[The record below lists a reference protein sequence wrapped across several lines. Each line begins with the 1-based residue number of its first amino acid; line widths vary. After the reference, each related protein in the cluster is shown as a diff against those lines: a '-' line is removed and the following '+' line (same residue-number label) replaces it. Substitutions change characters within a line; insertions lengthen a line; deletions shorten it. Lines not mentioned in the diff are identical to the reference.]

1 MPGCTRCIMP
11 SLFTQEYNT
20 KGMPMTSIKVK
31 FRPSTVDGKEGGLY
45 FQIIHNRVVRQLN
58 TDYKVLAEEWD
69 AESESV
75 IVNGNRSNL
84 LLGIQERLAWDMARL
99 EKVVR
104 SLETERRRFTAD
116 DVITMFHKLTKES
129 SLFTFMHG
137 VIAQLKQL
145 GKIRTSETYT
155 ATLNSFMA
163 FRDEQDVPLD
173 GINSDMMLMYEAYL
187 KAREVR
193 MNTISFY
200 MRNLRAVYNR
210 AVEKGLTQ
218 QNNPF
223 RHVYTGVDKTVKR
236 AIPIKVIKALKELD
250 LSMKPSLDFAR
261 DMFMFSFYTRGMSFV
276 DMAYLRKTDIK
287 NGILT
292 YRRRKTGQEL
302 SIKWE
307 KCMAEIIAKY
317 PENKTDYLLP
327 IIKEEGNGRNSVS
340 HQACL
345 NGRVVTDEGKAN
357 ERRQYDNTLH
367 LVNYRLKELSTML
380 KLQRPLTM
388 YVARHSWASAAKA
401 KNVPLSVIS
410 EGMGHDSEAT
420 TQIYLASLETS
431 VVDKAN
437 KMILGLL

>member
-1 MPGCTRCIMP
+1 M
-11 SLFTQEYNT
+11 
-20 KGMPMTSIKVK
+20 
-31 FRPSTVDGKEGGLY
+31 VDGKEGGLY

-58 TDYKVLAEEWD
+58 TDYKVFAEEWD

-75 IVNGNRSNL
+75 VVNGSRSNL
-84 LLGIQERLAWDMARL
+84 LLGIQERLAWDVARL

-145 GKIRTSETYT
+145 GKVRTSETYT
-155 ATLNSFMA
+155 ATLKSFMA

-173 GINSDMMLMYEAYL
+173 GISSDMMLMYEAHL
-187 KAREVR
+187 KARGVR

-218 QNNPF
+218 PNNPF

-236 AIPIKVIKALKELD
+236 AIPIKAIKALKELD

-261 DMFMFSFYTRGMSFV
+261 DMFLFSFYTRGMSFV
-276 DMAYLRKTDIK
+276 DIAYLKKTDLQ

>member
-1 MPGCTRCIMP
+1 
-11 SLFTQEYNT
+11 
-20 KGMPMTSIKVK
+20 MPMTSIKIK
-31 FRPSTVDGKEGGLY
+31 FRPSVVNGKEGSLY

-58 TDYKVLAEEWD
+58 TDYKVFANEWD
-69 AESESV
+69 AQTESIAV
-75 IVNGNRSNL
+75 CGIRSNL
-84 LLGIQERLAWDMARL
+84 LLDIQERLSWDVVRL
-99 EKVVR
+99 EKVIR
-104 SLETERRRFTAD
+104 LLETESRRFTAD
-116 DVITMFHKLTKES
+116 DVITLFHKQTKDS
-129 SLFTFMHG
+129 SFLNFMHG

-145 GKIRTSETYT
+145 GKIRTSETYK
-155 ATLNSFMA
+155 ATLKSFMS

-173 GINSDMMLMYEAYL
+173 GITSDMMLMYEAYL
-187 KAREVR
+187 KTRGVR

-210 AVEKGLTQ
+210 AVEKGLTPQ
-218 QNNPF
+218 QYPF

-236 AIPIKVIKALKELD
+236 AIPIKDIKALKDMD
-250 LSMKPSLDFAR
+250 LSMNPTLDFTR

-276 DMAYLRKTDIK
+276 DMAYLKKTDIK

-292 YRRRKTGQEL
+292 YRRRKTSQEL

-317 PENKTDYLLP
+317 PENKTNFLLP
-327 IIKEEGNGRNSVS
+327 IIKE
-340 HQACL
+340 Q
-345 NGRVVTDEGKAN
+345 DN
-357 ERRQYDNTLH
+357 ERRQYNNVLH
-367 LVNYRLKELSTML
+367 LVNYHLKDLSKRLR
-380 KLQRPLTM
+380 LQRPLTM

-431 VVDKAN
+431 VVDRAN

>member
-1 MPGCTRCIMP
+1 
-11 SLFTQEYNT
+11 
-20 KGMPMTSIKVK
+20 MTSVKIK
-31 FRPSTVDGKEGGLY
+31 FRPSTVEGKEGGIY

-58 TDYKVLAEEWD
+58 TDYKVLAHEWD
-69 AESESV
+69 ADAEYINVSGE
-75 IVNGNRSNL
+75 RSNTL
-84 LLGIQERLAWDMARL
+84 CGIKEHLEWDTARL

-104 SLETERRRFTAD
+104 QLETERRKYTAD
-116 DVITMFHKLTKES
+116 DVITAFHRMTKEAS
-129 SLFTFMHG
+129 FFSFMHG

-145 GKIRTSETYT
+145 GKVRTSETYT

-163 FRDEQDVPLD
+163 FREEQDVPLD
-173 GINSDMMLMYEAYL
+173 GLSSDLMLLYEAYL
-187 KAREVR
+187 KARGVR

-210 AVEKGLTQ
+210 AVEKGLTP

-236 AIPIKVIKALKELD
+236 AIPIKTIKALKDLD
-250 LSMKPSLDFAR
+250 LSMKPSSDFAR
-261 DMFMFSFYTRGMSFV
+261 DMFLFSFYTRGMSFV
-276 DMAYLRKTDIK
+276 DMAYLKKSDLQ

-292 YRRRKTGQEL
+292 YRRRKTGQQL
-302 SIKWE
+302 TIKWE
-307 KCMAEIIAKY
+307 KCMEEIVAKY
-317 PENKTDYLLP
+317 PENQTDFLLP
-327 IIKEEGNGRNSVS
+327 IIKAES
-340 HQACL
+340 
-345 NGRVVTDEGKAN
+345 N
-357 ERRQYDNTLH
+357 ERRQYDNALH
-367 LVNYRLKELSTML
+367 LVNYRLKELSKVL

-437 KMILGLL
+437 KRILGLL

>member
-1 MPGCTRCIMP
+1 
-11 SLFTQEYNT
+11 
-20 KGMPMTSIKVK
+20 MTSIKIK
-31 FRPSTVDGKEGGLY
+31 HRPSSVEGKEGCIY

-58 TDYKVLAEEWD
+58 TDYRIFASEWNED
-69 AESESV
+69 TETIIANGDRTN
-75 IVNGNRSNL
+75 IVNA
-84 LLGIQERLAWDMARL
+84 IKEHLAWDVARL
-99 EKVVR
+99 NKVVAQ
-104 SLETERRRFTAD
+104 LDAERHKYSAD
-116 DVITMFHKLTKES
+116 DVITAFHRLTKEV
-129 SLFTFMHG
+129 SLFSFWHN

-145 GKIRTSETYT
+145 GKVRTAETYT
-155 ATLNSFMA
+155 ATLKSFMK
-163 FRDEQDVPLD
+163 FQNNQDVPLD
-173 GINSDMMLMYEAYL
+173 GITSDMMLLYEAHL
-187 KAREVR
+187 KARGVR

-200 MRNLRAVYNR
+200 MRIFRAVYNR
-210 AVEKGLTQ
+210 AVEKGLTA

-236 AIPIKVIKALKELD
+236 AISIKAIKALKELD
-250 LSMKPSLDFAR
+250 LAMNSALDFAR
-261 DMFMFSFYTRGMSFV
+261 DMFLFSFYTRGMSFV
-276 DMAYLRKTDIK
+276 DMAYLKKTDLQ
-287 NGILT
+287 NGILI

-317 PENKTDYLLP
+317 PENKTNFLLP
-327 IIKEEGNGRNSVS
+327 IIKEQG
-340 HQACL
+340 
-345 NGRVVTDEGKAN
+345 N
-357 ERRQYDNTLH
+357 ERRQYDNALH

-401 KNVPLSVIS
+401 KNVPLSVIC

>member
-1 MPGCTRCIMP
+1 MEGCI
-11 SLFTQEYNT
+11 
-20 KGMPMTSIKVK
+20 
-31 FRPSTVDGKEGGLY
+31 Y

-58 TDYKVLAEEWD
+58 TDYRILASEWD
-69 AESESV
+69 EGTETIIFNGDRTN
-75 IVNGNRSNL
+75 IVNA
-84 LLGIQERLAWDMARL
+84 IKERLAWDAARL
-99 EKVVR
+99 DKVVTR
-104 SLETERRRFTAD
+104 LDAERRKYSAD
-116 DVITMFHKLTKES
+116 DVITAFHRLTKEV
-129 SLFTFMHG
+129 SLLSFWHN

-145 GKIRTSETYT
+145 GKVRTAETYT
-155 ATLNSFMA
+155 ATLKSFMK
-163 FRDEQDVPLD
+163 FQNNQDVPLD
-173 GINSDMMLMYEAYL
+173 GINSDMMLMYEAHL
-187 KAREVR
+187 KARGVR

-210 AVEKGLTQ
+210 AVEKGLTPQ
-218 QNNPF
+218 QNPF

-236 AIPIKVIKALKELD
+236 AIPIKDIKALKDMD
-250 LSMKPSLDFAR
+250 LSMNPTLDFAR
-261 DMFMFSFYTRGMSFV
+261 DMFLFSFYTRGMSFV
-276 DMAYLRKTDIK
+276 DMAYLKKTDLQ

-317 PENKTDYLLP
+317 PENKTDFLLP
-327 IIKEEGNGRNSVS
+327 IIKEEGN
-340 HQACL
+340 
-345 NGRVVTDEGKAN
+345 
-357 ERRQYDNTLH
+357 ERRQYDNALH

-388 YVARHSWASAAKA
+388 YVARHSWASAAKT

>member
-1 MPGCTRCIMP
+1 
-11 SLFTQEYNT
+11 
-20 KGMPMTSIKVK
+20 MTSIKVK

-45 FQIIHNRVVRQLN
+45 FQIIHNRVIRQLN
-58 TDYKVLAEEWD
+58 TDYKVFADEWD
-69 AESESV
+69 AESES
-75 IVNGNRSNL
+75 IVLNGNRSNL
-84 LLGIQERLAWDMARL
+84 MLGIQERLAWDVARL

-104 SLETERRRFTAD
+104 TLETERHRFTAD
-116 DVITMFHKLTKES
+116 EVITMFHKQTKEA
-129 SLFTFMHG
+129 SLLNFMHG

-145 GKIRTSETYT
+145 GKVRTSETYT
-155 ATLNSFMA
+155 ATLKSFMS
-163 FRDEQDVPLD
+163 FRDDQDVPLD
-173 GINSDMMLMYEAYL
+173 GISSDLMLLYEAYL
-187 KAREVR
+187 KAKGVR

-210 AVEKGLTQ
+210 AVEKGLTP

-236 AIPIKVIKALKELD
+236 AIPIKSIKALKELD
-250 LSMKPSLDFAR
+250 LSLKPSLAFAR
-261 DMFMFSFYTRGMSFV
+261 DMFLFSFYTRGMSFI
-276 DMAYLRKTDIK
+276 DMAYLKKSDLK

-317 PENKTDYLLP
+317 PENKTEFILP
-327 IIKEEGNGRNSVS
+327 IIKEPG
-340 HQACL
+340 
-345 NGRVVTDEGKAN
+345 N
-357 ERRQYDNTLH
+357 ERKQYDNALH
-367 LVNYRLKELSTML
+367 LVNYHLKDLSEML
-380 KLQRPLTM
+380 RLQRPLTM

>member
-1 MPGCTRCIMP
+1 MTI
-11 SLFTQEYNT
+11 
-20 KGMPMTSIKVK
+20 TSIKKK
-31 FRPSTVDGKEGGLY
+31 FRPSSVEGKEGGLF
-45 FQIIHNRVVRQLN
+45 FQIIHHRVVRQLN
-58 TDYKVLAEEWD
+58 TEYRIFASEWD
-69 AESESV
+69 AEAENV
-75 IVNGNRSNL
+75 IVNGNRYNL

-99 EKVVR
+99 EKVVC
-104 SLETERRRFTAD
+104 SLEIERRRFTAD
-116 DVITMFHKLTKES
+116 DVISMFHKLTKES
-129 SLFTFMHG
+129 SFFTFMHG

-173 GINSDMMLMYEAYL
+173 SVTSDMMLLYEAYL
-187 KAREVR
+187 KARGVR

-210 AVEKGLTQ
+210 AVEKGLTA
-218 QNNPF
+218 QNCPF

-236 AIPIKVIKALKELD
+236 AISIKAIKALKEQD

-276 DMAYLRKTDIK
+276 DMAYLRNTDLK

-307 KCMAEIIAKY
+307 KCMAEIVAKY
-317 PENKTDYLLP
+317 PENHTEFLLP
-327 IIKEEGNGRNSVS
+327 IIKEQG
-340 HQACL
+340 
-345 NGRVVTDEGKAN
+345 N
-357 ERRQYDNTLH
+357 ERKQYDNALH
-367 LVNYRLKELSTML
+367 LVNYHLKRLSEML
-380 KLQRPLTM
+380 QLQRPLTM

>member
-1 MPGCTRCIMP
+1 M
-11 SLFTQEYNT
+11 
-20 KGMPMTSIKVK
+20 
-31 FRPSTVDGKEGGLY
+31 VDGKERGLY

-58 TDYKVLAEEWD
+58 TDYKVFAEEWD
-69 AESESV
+69 AEAESI

-84 LLGIQERLAWDMARL
+84 LLGIQERLAWDVARL

-116 DVITMFHKLTKES
+116 DVITAYHKLTKEV
-129 SLFTFMHG
+129 SLFSFWHN

-173 GINSDMMLMYEAYL
+173 GISSDMMLLYEAHL
-187 KAREVR
+187 KARGVR

-200 MRNLRAVYNR
+200 MRIFRAVYNR
-210 AVEKGLTQ
+210 AVEKGLTA
-218 QNNPF
+218 QNYPF

-276 DMAYLRKTDIK
+276 DMAYLKKSDLK

-317 PENKTDYLLP
+317 PENKTGFLLP
-327 IIKEEGNGRNSVS
+327 IIKEQG
-340 HQACL
+340 
-345 NGRVVTDEGKAN
+345 D
-357 ERRQYDNTLH
+357 ERRQYDNALH

-401 KNVPLSVIS
+401 KNVPLLVIS

>member
-1 MPGCTRCIMP
+1 
-11 SLFTQEYNT
+11 
-20 KGMPMTSIKVK
+20 MPMTSIKVK

-58 TDYKVLAEEWD
+58 TDYKVFAEEWD

-84 LLGIQERLAWDMARL
+84 LLGIQERLAWDVARL

-145 GKIRTSETYT
+145 GKVRTSETYT
-155 ATLNSFMA
+155 ATLKSFMA

-173 GINSDMMLMYEAYL
+173 GISSDMMLMYEAHL
-187 KAREVR
+187 KARGVR

-218 QNNPF
+218 PNNPF

-236 AIPIKVIKALKELD
+236 AIPIKAIKALKELD

-261 DMFMFSFYTRGMSFV
+261 DMFLFSFYTRGMSFV
-276 DMAYLRKTDIK
+276 DIAYLKKTDLQ

>member
-1 MPGCTRCIMP
+1 
-11 SLFTQEYNT
+11 
-20 KGMPMTSIKVK
+20 MTSIKVK

-58 TDYKVLAEEWD
+58 TDYKVFSEEWD

-84 LLGIQERLAWDMARL
+84 LSGIQERLAWDVARL

-104 SLETERRRFTAD
+104 SLETD
-116 DVITMFHKLTKES
+116 TMFHKLTKES

-145 GKIRTSETYT
+145 GKVRTSETYT
-155 ATLNSFMA
+155 TTLNSFMA
-163 FRDEQDVPLD
+163 FREEQDVPLD
-173 GINSDMMLMYEAYL
+173 GVSSDMMLMYEAYL
-187 KAREVR
+187 KARGVR

-210 AVEKGLTQ
+210 AVEKGLTP

-236 AIPIKVIKALKELD
+236 AIPIKDIKALKELD

-276 DMAYLRKTDIK
+276 DMAYLKKTDIK

-302 SIKWE
+302 TIKWE
-307 KCMAEIIAKY
+307 KCMAEIVAKY
-317 PENKTDYLLP
+317 PENQTDFLLP
-327 IIKEEGNGRNSVS
+327 IIKEQG
-340 HQACL
+340 
-345 NGRVVTDEGKAN
+345 N
-357 ERRQYDNTLH
+357 ERRQYDNALH

>member
-1 MPGCTRCIMP
+1 
-11 SLFTQEYNT
+11 
-20 KGMPMTSIKVK
+20 MTSIKVK
-31 FRPSTVDGKEGGLY
+31 YRPSTVEGKEGSIY
-45 FQIIHNRVVRQLN
+45 FQIIHKRIVRQLN
-58 TDYKVLAEEWD
+58 TDYKIFADEWD
-69 AESESV
+69 EKAESV
-75 IVNGNRSNL
+75 IISGNRSNTL
-84 LLGIQERLAWDMARL
+84 LCIKERLEWDIARL
-99 EKVVR
+99 EKVIR
-104 SLETERRRFTAD
+104 RLEMERRRFTAD
-116 DVITMFHKLTKES
+116 DVASMFHRMTKEAS
-129 SLFTFMHG
+129 FFNFMHG

-145 GKIRTSETYT
+145 GKVRTSETYT
-155 ATLNSFMA
+155 ATLKSFIT
-163 FRDEQDVPLD
+163 FREEQDVPLD
-173 GINSDMMLMYEAYL
+173 GITSDLMLLYEAHL
-187 KAREVR
+187 KTRGVR

-210 AVEKGLTQ
+210 AVEKGLTE

-236 AIPIKVIKALKELD
+236 AIPIKAIKALKDLD
-250 LSMKPSLDFAR
+250 LSMKSSLDFAR

-276 DMAYLRKTDIK
+276 DMAYLKKSDLK

-307 KCMAEIIAKY
+307 KCMSEIISKY
-317 PENKTDYLLP
+317 PDNKTDFLLP
-327 IIKEEGNGRNSVS
+327 IIKEVG
-340 HQACL
+340 
-345 NGRVVTDEGKAN
+345 N
-357 ERRQYDNTLH
+357 ERKQYDNALH
-367 LVNYRLKELSTML
+367 LVNYRLKDLSKKL

-388 YVARHSWASAAKA
+388 YVARHSWASIAKA

-410 EGMGHDSEAT
+410 EGMGHDSETT

>member
-1 MPGCTRCIMP
+1 
-11 SLFTQEYNT
+11 
-20 KGMPMTSIKVK
+20 MTSVKVK

-58 TDYKVLAEEWD
+58 TDYKIFATEWD
-69 AESESV
+69 AEAESV
-75 IVNGNRSNL
+75 IVTGNRSSI
-84 LLGIQERLAWDMARL
+84 LLGISERLSWDVARL

-104 SLETERRRFTAD
+104 TLETEGLARRPVGESQRRRFTAD
-116 DVITMFHKLTKES
+116 DVITMFHKQTKES

-145 GKIRTSETYT
+145 GKVRTSETYT
-155 ATLNSFMA
+155 ATLKSFMA
-163 FRDEQDVPLD
+163 FRENQDVPLD
-173 GINSDMMLMYEAYL
+173 GISSDLMLLYEAHL
-187 KAREVR
+187 KARGVR

-200 MRNLRAVYNR
+200 MRILRAVYNR
-210 AVEKGLTQ
+210 AVEKGLTP

-236 AIPIKVIKALKELD
+236 AIPIKAVKALKELD
-250 LSMKPSLDFAR
+250 LSVNPSLDFAR

-276 DMAYLRKTDIK
+276 DMAYLKKSDLQ

-292 YRRRKTGQEL
+292 YRRRKTGQQL
-302 SIKWE
+302 NIKWE
-307 KCMAEIIAKY
+307 KCMEDIIGKY
-317 PENKTDYLLP
+317 TNNETDCLLP
-327 IIKEEGNGRNSVS
+327 IIKKQG
-340 HQACL
+340 
-345 NGRVVTDEGKAN
+345 N
-357 ERRQYDNTLH
+357 ERKQYDNAQH
-367 LVNYRLKELSTML
+367 LVNYHLKELSTML

-401 KNVPLSVIS
+401 KNIPLSVIS

>member
-1 MPGCTRCIMP
+1 M
-11 SLFTQEYNT
+11 
-20 KGMPMTSIKVK
+20 
-31 FRPSTVDGKEGGLY
+31 VDGKEGGLY

-58 TDYKVLAEEWD
+58 TDYKAFAEEWD

-75 IVNGNRSNL
+75 VVNGSRSNL
-84 LLGIQERLAWDMARL
+84 LLGIQERLAWDVARL

-104 SLETERRRFTAD
+104 SLETERRRFTTD

-145 GKIRTSETYT
+145 GKVRTSETYT
-155 ATLNSFMA
+155 ATLKSFMA

-173 GINSDMMLMYEAYL
+173 GISSDMMLMYEAHL
-187 KAREVR
+187 KARGVR

-218 QNNPF
+218 PNNPF

-236 AIPIKVIKALKELD
+236 AIPIKAIKALKELD

-261 DMFMFSFYTRGMSFV
+261 DMFLFSFYTRGMSFV
-276 DMAYLRKTDIK
+276 DIAYLKKTDLQ

>member
-1 MPGCTRCIMP
+1 M
-11 SLFTQEYNT
+11 
-20 KGMPMTSIKVK
+20 
-31 FRPSTVDGKEGGLY
+31 VDGKEGGLY

-58 TDYKVLAEEWD
+58 TDYRIFASEWD
-69 AESESV
+69 ANSETV
-75 IVNGNRSNL
+75 MTNGDRVNIVNA
-84 LLGIQERLAWDMARL
+84 IKERLAWDVARP
-99 EKVVR
+99 EKVVCL
-104 SLETERRRFTAD
+104 LETEHRRFTAD

-145 GKIRTSETYT
+145 GKVRTSETYT
-155 ATLNSFMA
+155 ATLKSFMD
-163 FRDEQDVPLD
+163 FQDEQDVPLD
-173 GINSDMMLMYEAYL
+173 GITSDMMLMYEAYL
-187 KAREVR
+187 KTRELR

-210 AVEKGLTQ
+210 AVEKGLTAQ
-218 QNNPF
+218 QYPF

-236 AIPIKVIKALKELD
+236 AIPIKAIKALKDLD
-250 LSMKPSLDFAR
+250 LATNLTLDFAR

-276 DMAYLRKTDIK
+276 DMAYLKKTDLQ
-287 NGILT
+287 NGMLT

-317 PENKTDYLLP
+317 PENKTGFLLP
-327 IIKEEGNGRNSVS
+327 IIKEQG
-340 HQACL
+340 
-345 NGRVVTDEGKAN
+345 D
-357 ERRQYDNTLH
+357 ERRQYDNALH

-410 EGMGHDSEAT
+410 EGMGHDSETT

>member
-1 MPGCTRCIMP
+1 M
-11 SLFTQEYNT
+11 
-20 KGMPMTSIKVK
+20 
-31 FRPSTVDGKEGGLY
+31 VDGKEGGLY

-58 TDYKVLAEEWD
+58 TDYKAFAEEWD

-75 IVNGNRSNL
+75 VVNGNRSNL
-84 LLGIQERLAWDMARL
+84 LLGIQERLAWDVARL

-116 DVITMFHKLTKES
+116 DVITMFHNLTKES

-145 GKIRTSETYT
+145 GKVRTSETYT
-155 ATLNSFMA
+155 ATLKSFMA

-173 GINSDMMLMYEAYL
+173 GISSDMMLMYEAHL
-187 KAREVR
+187 KARGVR

-218 QNNPF
+218 PNNPF

-236 AIPIKVIKALKELD
+236 AIPIKAIKALKELD

-261 DMFMFSFYTRGMSFV
+261 DMFLFSFYTRGMSFV
-276 DMAYLRKTDIK
+276 DIAYLKKTDLQ

-388 YVARHSWASAAKA
+388 YVARHSWASAAKS

>member
-1 MPGCTRCIMP
+1 M
-11 SLFTQEYNT
+11 
-20 KGMPMTSIKVK
+20 MTSIKVK

-58 TDYKVLAEEWD
+58 TDYKVFAEEWD
-69 AESESV
+69 AEAESV
-75 IVNGNRSNL
+75 IVNGNRSNI
-84 LLGIQERLAWDMARL
+84 LLGIQERLAWDVARL
-99 EKVVR
+99 EKGVR

-145 GKIRTSETYT
+145 GKVRTSETYT

-163 FRDEQDVPLD
+163 FREEQDVPLD
-173 GINSDMMLMYEAYL
+173 GISSDLMLMYEAYL
-187 KAREVR
+187 KARGVR

-200 MRNLRAVYNR
+200 IRNLRAVYNR
-210 AVEKGLTQ
+210 AVEKRLTP

-236 AIPIKVIKALKELD
+236 AIPIKDIKALKELD

-276 DMAYLRKTDIK
+276 DMAYLKKTDLQ
-287 NGILT
+287 NGILI

-302 SIKWE
+302 NIKWE

-317 PENKTDYLLP
+317 PENKTDFLLP
-327 IIKEEGNGRNSVS
+327 IIKEKGNGRNSES

-345 NGRVVTDEGKAN
+345 NGRVVTDEGEAN
-357 ERRQYDNTLH
+357 ERRQYDNALH

-388 YVARHSWASAAKA
+388 YVARHSWASAAKE

>member
-1 MPGCTRCIMP
+1 MT
-11 SLFTQEYNT
+11 
-20 KGMPMTSIKVK
+20 MTSIKIK
-31 FRPSTVDGKEGGLY
+31 FRPSTVDGKEGGIY
-45 FQIIHNRVVRQLN
+45 FQIIHNRVVRQSN
-58 TDYKVLAEEWD
+58 TEYKLFAEEWN
-69 AESESV
+69 AESES
-75 IVNGNRSNL
+75 IIIKGCRSNF
-84 LLGIQERLAWDMARL
+84 LLGIQERLSWDVVRL

-104 SLETERRRFTAD
+104 TLETERRRFTAD
-116 DVITMFHKLTKES
+116 DVIIMFHKHTKES
-129 SLFTFMHG
+129 SLFTFMHR

-155 ATLNSFMA
+155 ATLKSFMA
-163 FRDEQDVPLD
+163 FRESQDVPLD
-173 GINSDMMLMYEAYL
+173 GISSDMMLLYEAHL
-187 KAREVR
+187 KARDVS

-210 AVEKGLTQ
+210 AVKKGLIP

-223 RHVYTGVDKTVKR
+223 HYVYTGVDKTIKR
-236 AIPIKVIKALKELD
+236 AIPIKEIKALKELD
-250 LSMKPSLDFAR
+250 LSLKPSLNFAR
-261 DMFMFSFYTRGMSFV
+261 DMFMFSFYTRGMSFI
-276 DMAYLRKTDIK
+276 DMAYLKKSDLQ

-292 YRRRKTGQEL
+292 YRRRKTGQQL

-307 KCMAEIIAKY
+307 KCMEDIVSKY
-317 PENKTDYLLP
+317 PQNQTDYLLP
-327 IIKEEGNGRNSVS
+327 IIKETV
-340 HQACL
+340 
-345 NGRVVTDEGKAN
+345 N
-357 ERRQYDNTLH
+357 ERRLYDNALH
-367 LVNYRLKELSTML
+367 LVNYHLKDLSSLL

-401 KNVPLSVIS
+401 KNIPLSVIS

>member
-1 MPGCTRCIMP
+1 MT
-11 SLFTQEYNT
+11 
-20 KGMPMTSIKVK
+20 MTSIKIK
-31 FRPSTVDGKEGGLY
+31 FRPSTVDGKEGGIY
-45 FQIIHNRVVRQLN
+45 FQIIHSRVVRQLN
-58 TDYKVLAEEWD
+58 TDYKVFAEEWD

-75 IVNGNRSNL
+75 VINVNRFNF
-84 LLGIQERLAWDMARL
+84 LLGIQERLSWDVVRL

-104 SLETERRRFTAD
+104 TLDIERRRFTAD

-129 SLFTFMHG
+129 SLFTFMQG

-155 ATLNSFMA
+155 ATLKSFMA
-163 FRDEQDVPLD
+163 FRESQDVPLD
-173 GINSDMMLMYEAYL
+173 GISSDMMLLYEAHL
-187 KAREVR
+187 KARDVR

-210 AVEKGLTQ
+210 AVEKGLTP
-218 QNNPF
+218 QNKPF
-223 RHVYTGVDKTVKR
+223 RHVYTGVDKTIKR
-236 AIPIKVIKALKELD
+236 AIPIKEIKALKELD
-250 LSMKPSLDFAR
+250 LSLKPSLNFAR
-261 DMFMFSFYTRGMSFV
+261 DMFMFSFYTRGMSFI
-276 DMAYLRKTDIK
+276 DMAYLKKSDLQ

-292 YRRRKTGQEL
+292 YRRRKTGQQL
-302 SIKWE
+302 SINWE
-307 KCMAEIIAKY
+307 KCMEDIVSKY
-317 PENKTDYLLP
+317 AQNQTDYLLP
-327 IIKEEGNGRNSVS
+327 IIKETV
-340 HQACL
+340 
-345 NGRVVTDEGKAN
+345 N
-357 ERRQYDNTLH
+357 ERRQYDNALH
-367 LVNYRLKELSTML
+367 LVNYHLKDLSSLL

-401 KNVPLSVIS
+401 KNIPLSVIS

>member
-1 MPGCTRCIMP
+1 
-11 SLFTQEYNT
+11 
-20 KGMPMTSIKVK
+20 MTSIKIK
-31 FRPSTVDGKEGGLY
+31 FRPSSVEGKEGCIY
-45 FQIIHNRVVRQLN
+45 IQIIHNRVVRQLN
-58 TDYKVLAEEWD
+58 TDYRIFASEWD
-69 AESESV
+69 EKSETV
-75 IVNGNRSNL
+75 MANGDRINIVNA
-84 LLGIQERLAWDMARL
+84 IKERLAWDMARL
-99 EKVVR
+99 KKVI
-104 SLETERRRFTAD
+104 SQLETEQSRYTAD
-116 DVITMFHKLTKES
+116 DVITGYHKLTKEA
-129 SLFTFMHG
+129 SLFSFWHN

-155 ATLNSFMA
+155 ATLNSFMS
-163 FRDEQDVPLD
+163 FREEQDVPLD
-173 GINSDMMLMYEAYL
+173 GISSDMMLLYEAHL
-187 KAREVR
+187 KARGVR

-200 MRNLRAVYNR
+200 MRIFRAVYNR
-210 AVEKGLTQ
+210 AVEKGLTA

-236 AIPIKVIKALKELD
+236 AIPIKTIKEMKDLD
-250 LSMKPSLDFAR
+250 LAANSALDFAR

-276 DMAYLRKTDIK
+276 DMAYLRKTDFQ

-317 PENKTDYLLP
+317 PENKTDFLLP
-327 IIKEEGNGRNSVS
+327 IIKEEGNGRNSES

-345 NGRVVTDEGKAN
+345 NGRVVTDEGEAN
-357 ERRQYDNTLH
+357 ERRQYDNALH
-367 LVNYRLKELSTML
+367 LVNYRLKELSMML

>member
-1 MPGCTRCIMP
+1 M
-11 SLFTQEYNT
+11 
-20 KGMPMTSIKVK
+20 
-31 FRPSTVDGKEGGLY
+31 VDGKEGGLY

-58 TDYKVLAEEWD
+58 TDYRVFAEEWD

-75 IVNGNRSNL
+75 IVNGNRSNI
-84 LLGIQERLAWDMARL
+84 LLGIQERLAWDVARL

-104 SLETERRRFTAD
+104 SLDTERHRFTAD

-145 GKIRTSETYT
+145 GKVRTSETYT

-163 FRDEQDVPLD
+163 FREEQDVPID
-173 GINSDMMLMYEAYL
+173 GISSDMMLMYEAYL
-187 KAREVR
+187 KARGVR

-210 AVEKGLTQ
+210 AVEKGLTA
-218 QNNPF
+218 QNYPF

-236 AIPIKVIKALKELD
+236 AIPIKDIKALKELD

-276 DMAYLRKTDIK
+276 DMAYLRKTDLQ

-302 SIKWE
+302 TIKWE
-307 KCMAEIIAKY
+307 KCMAEIVAKY
-317 PENKTDYLLP
+317 PENQTEFLLP
-327 IIKEEGNGRNSVS
+327 IIKEKGNGRNSES

-345 NGRVVTDEGKAN
+345 NGRVVTDEGEAN
-357 ERRQYDNTLH
+357 ERRQYDNALH

>member
-1 MPGCTRCIMP
+1 MT
-11 SLFTQEYNT
+11 
-20 KGMPMTSIKVK
+20 MTSIKIK
-31 FRPSTVDGKEGGLY
+31 FRPSTVDGKAGGIY
-45 FQIIHNRVVRQLN
+45 FQIIHHRVVRQLN
-58 TDYKVLAEEWD
+58 TDYKVFAEEWD

-75 IVNGNRSNL
+75 VINVNRFNF
-84 LLGIQERLAWDMARL
+84 LLGIQERLSWDVVRL

-104 SLETERRRFTAD
+104 TLDIERRRFTAD

-129 SLFTFMHG
+129 SLFTFMQG

-155 ATLNSFMA
+155 ATLKSFMA
-163 FRDEQDVPLD
+163 FRESQDVPLD
-173 GINSDMMLMYEAYL
+173 GISSDMMLLYEAHL
-187 KAREVR
+187 KARDVR

-210 AVEKGLTQ
+210 AVEKGLTP
-218 QNNPF
+218 QNKPF
-223 RHVYTGVDKTVKR
+223 RHVYTGVDKTIKR
-236 AIPIKVIKALKELD
+236 AIPIKEIKALKELD
-250 LSMKPSLDFAR
+250 LSLKPSLNFAR
-261 DMFMFSFYTRGMSFV
+261 DMFMFSFYTRGMSFI
-276 DMAYLRKTDIK
+276 DMAYLKKSDLQ

-292 YRRRKTGQEL
+292 YRRRKTGQQL
-302 SIKWE
+302 SINWE
-307 KCMAEIIAKY
+307 KCMEDIVSKY
-317 PENKTDYLLP
+317 AQNQTDYLLP
-327 IIKEEGNGRNSVS
+327 IIKETV
-340 HQACL
+340 
-345 NGRVVTDEGKAN
+345 N
-357 ERRQYDNTLH
+357 ERRQYDNALQ
-367 LVNYRLKELSTML
+367 LVNYHLKDLSSLL

-401 KNVPLSVIS
+401 KNIPLSVIS

>member
-1 MPGCTRCIMP
+1 M
-11 SLFTQEYNT
+11 
-20 KGMPMTSIKVK
+20 
-31 FRPSTVDGKEGGLY
+31 VDGKEGGLY
-45 FQIIHNRVVRQLN
+45 FQIIHNRIVRQLN
-58 TDYKVLAEEWD
+58 TDYKAFAEEWD

-75 IVNGNRSNL
+75 VVNGNRSNL
-84 LLGIQERLAWDMARL
+84 LLGIQERLAWDVARL

-145 GKIRTSETYT
+145 GKVRTSETYT
-155 ATLNSFMA
+155 ATLKSFMA

-173 GINSDMMLMYEAYL
+173 GISSDMMLMYEAHL
-187 KAREVR
+187 KARGVR

-218 QNNPF
+218 PNNPF

-236 AIPIKVIKALKELD
+236 AIPIKAIKALKELD

-261 DMFMFSFYTRGMSFV
+261 DMFLFSFYTRGMSFV
-276 DMAYLRKTDIK
+276 DIAYLKKTDLQ

>member
-1 MPGCTRCIMP
+1 M
-11 SLFTQEYNT
+11 
-20 KGMPMTSIKVK
+20 MTSIKVK

-58 TDYKVLAEEWD
+58 TDYKVFAEEWD

-84 LLGIQERLAWDMARL
+84 LLGIQERLAWDVARL

-129 SLFTFMHG
+129 SLFTFMHS

-145 GKIRTSETYT
+145 GKVRTSETYT
-155 ATLNSFMA
+155 ATLKSFMA
-163 FRDEQDVPLD
+163 FRGEQDVPLD
-173 GINSDMMLMYEAYL
+173 GITSDMML
-187 KAREVR
+187 
-193 MNTISFY
+193 
-200 MRNLRAVYNR
+200 
-210 AVEKGLTQ
+210 AVEKGLTAQ
-218 QNNPF
+218 SYPF

-236 AIPIKVIKALKELD
+236 AIPIKAIKEMKDLD
-250 LSMKPSLDFAR
+250 LTMNSALDFAR

-276 DMAYLRKTDIK
+276 DMAYLKKTDIK

-302 SIKWE
+302 TIKWE
-307 KCMAEIIAKY
+307 KCMAEIIDKY
-317 PENKTDYLLP
+317 PDNKTDFLLP
-327 IIKEEGNGRNSVS
+327 IIKEEGN
-340 HQACL
+340 
-345 NGRVVTDEGKAN
+345 D
-357 ERRQYDNTLH
+357 RRQYDNALH

-380 KLQRPLTM
+380 KLKRPLTM
-388 YVARHSWASAAKA
+388 YVARHSWASVAKA

>member
-1 MPGCTRCIMP
+1 M
-11 SLFTQEYNT
+11 
-20 KGMPMTSIKVK
+20 MTSIKIK
-31 FRPSTVDGKEGGLY
+31 FRPSSVEGKEGCIY
-45 FQIIHNRVVRQLN
+45 IQIIHNRVVRQLN
-58 TDYKVLAEEWD
+58 TDYRIFASEWD
-69 AESESV
+69 EKSETV
-75 IVNGNRSNL
+75 MANGDRTNIVNA
-84 LLGIQERLAWDMARL
+84 IKERLTWDMARL
-99 EKVVR
+99 KKVI
-104 SLETERRRFTAD
+104 SQLETEQSRYTAD
-116 DVITMFHKLTKES
+116 DVITAYHKLTKEV
-129 SLFTFMHG
+129 SLFSFWHN

-145 GKIRTSETYT
+145 GKVRTSETYT
-155 ATLNSFMA
+155 ATLNSFMT
-163 FRDEQDVPLD
+163 FREEQDVPLD
-173 GINSDMMLMYEAYL
+173 GISSDMMLLYEAHL
-187 KAREVR
+187 KARGVR

-200 MRNLRAVYNR
+200 MRIFRAVYNR
-210 AVEKGLTQ
+210 AVEKGLTA

-236 AIPIKVIKALKELD
+236 AIPIKAIKEMKELD
-250 LSMKPSLDFAR
+250 LAMNSALDFAR
-261 DMFMFSFYTRGMSFV
+261 DMFLFSFYTRGMSFV
-276 DMAYLRKTDIK
+276 DMAYLRKTDLQ

-292 YRRRKTGQEL
+292 YRRRKTGQGL

-317 PENKTDYLLP
+317 PENKTDFLLP
-327 IIKEEGNGRNSVS
+327 IIKES
-340 HQACL
+340 
-345 NGRVVTDEGKAN
+345 AN
-357 ERRQYDNTLH
+357 ERRQYDNALH